1 MTSDGGKEF
10 YNLIEPLEPGAWR
23 KELEARIKYN
33 TARVARLEGERPVTK
48 RLVDVGV
55 AAPASAA
62 ALEDRINITRY
73 RIQEAQEQIAELEKN
88 DHQGTET
95 P

>member
-33 TARVARLEGERPVTK
+33 IARVARLEAERPVTK

-55 AAPASAA
+55 ATPASAA

-73 RIQEAQEQIAELEKN
+73 RIKEAQEQMAALDKDERSGS
-88 DHQGTET
+88 D
-95 P
+95 